1 MLHFPGERVAASFFG
16 RPARKGYFLPE
27 GLNPD
32 TLEGGSAVG
41 AHPFLEFIF
50 QNGKSGAFDQQLPA
64 PPAVC
69 IVALAHDI
77 AEVNVAQACS
87 GGYFI
92 CHVQDRYGGAGPVGH
107 MELRVEAADM
117 PGNGNI
123 DTG

>member
-1 MLHFPGERVAASFFG
+1 MKVKNCMLHFPGERVAASFFG

-87 GGYFI
+87 EAISYAMFRT
-92 CHVQDRYGGAGPVGH
+92 D
-107 MELRVEAADM
+107 MEVLGRSVIW
-117 PGNGNI
+117 N
-123 DTG
+123 